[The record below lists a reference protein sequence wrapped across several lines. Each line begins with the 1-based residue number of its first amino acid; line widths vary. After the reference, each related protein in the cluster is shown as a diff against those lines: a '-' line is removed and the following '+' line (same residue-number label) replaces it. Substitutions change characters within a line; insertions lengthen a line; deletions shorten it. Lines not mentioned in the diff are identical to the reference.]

1 MLRVVFD
8 TNVYIS
14 AFSFPHSKAEEAYL
28 LAVNRKVK
36 LYTSVPILTETAK
49 KLREKF
55 LWSDDKITAILKH
68 ISKVANVLKPAKS
81 LAVLSDAPDNRILEC
96 AKEANANLIVT
107 GDKHLLA
114 LKDYEGIGITRISG
128 FLYSFSAR
136 DDK

>member
-14 AFSFPHSKAEEAYL
+14 AFNFPHSKAEEAYL
-28 LAVNRKVK
+28 LAVEGKVE

-55 LWSDDKITAILKH
+55 SWDDEKITAVLKH
-68 ISKVANVLKPAKS
+68 ISKAATVLKPVKKIT
-81 LAVLSDAPDNRILEC
+81 LLSDGPDNRVLEC

-107 GDKHLLA
+107 GDRHLLA
-114 LKDYEGIGITRISG
+114 LKNYEGIGITRIAG
-128 FLYSFSAR
+128 FLHSFGHSH
-136 DDK
+136 K